1 MDTFTKTERMNRLNH
16 DILYA
21 RIYLRGVPALTSIKS
36 LLENKQKTLITKL
49 EADINH
55 PTSKGDNCEN
65 AWINFFKSFLPSK
78 YAVDKGFIFDSK
90 GNLSEQIDVIIYDSL
105 YTPLIF
111 ETEVGEKFI
120 TSESVYAVFEVK
132 QEINKGY
139 LEYAQK
145 KIQSVR
151 KLYRSSRPMI
161 VAGKTVPAR
170 ALTKI
175 LGGILASNSISFENL
190 RRYLAEYPAID
201 LGCAINNFSFITIKD
216 KNDNTVNVV
225 NSNSDEVI
233 LSFFFII
240 LDELYKLGTSPAI
253 DIREY
258 ADFSLDSIQLKR
270 ED

>member
-1 MDTFTKTERMNRLNH
+1 MLK
-16 DILYA
+16 
-21 RIYLRGVPALTSIKS
+21 
-36 LLENKQKTLITKL
+36 
-49 EADINH
+49 
-55 PTSKGDNCEN
+55 
-65 AWINFFKSFLPSK
+65 
-78 YAVDKGFIFDSK
+78 
-90 GNLSEQIDVIIYDSL
+90 
-105 YTPLIF
+105 
-111 ETEVGEKFI
+111 
-120 TSESVYAVFEVK
+120 
-132 QEINKGY
+132 
-139 LEYAQK
+139 K

>member
-1 MDTFTKTERMNRLNH
+1 M
-16 DILYA
+16 
-21 RIYLRGVPALTSIKS
+21 
-36 LLENKQKTLITKL
+36 
-49 EADINH
+49 
-55 PTSKGDNCEN
+55 
-65 AWINFFKSFLPSK
+65 
-78 YAVDKGFIFDSK
+78 
-90 GNLSEQIDVIIYDSL
+90 
-105 YTPLIF
+105 
-111 ETEVGEKFI
+111 
-120 TSESVYAVFEVK
+120 
-132 QEINKGY
+132 
-139 LEYAQK
+139 
-145 KIQSVR
+145 
-151 KLYRSSRPMI
+151 
-161 VAGKTVPAR
+161 
-170 ALTKI
+170 TKI